1 MSVDV
6 SMSRLFKILGCA
18 MACMGLSFI
27 LSGAAHA
34 EEVNIIFTGQS
45 CAALYPCACR
55 VESDGGVA
63 RRATLIKDFR
73 KQMKNVL
80 VLEAGSS
87 VASGPE
93 DENTQSEELDK
104 KRSGIYLEAMKLM
117 AYDAVLVD
125 GQDFAFGE
133 KFIEP
138 YGKDLPFVSANIA
151 GPFAP
156 FVIKEFGA
164 LRVGIIGI
172 TEASAAKK
180 GARNWREPA
189 VILRQLVPELKKK
202 GVAIIIL
209 LSAQTPQEDEKML
222 KDVSGIDIVINGSKN
237 YGSVVPREVQGTVY
251 LQTWWQARRVG
262 ALNLKI
268 SDGKINRVDV
278 SVPPLVSGIPDDGAV
293 ALLLPQ
299 CFKTQDCRR
308 MQGLS
313 GACQDGGS
321 KEARCT
327 YVALPRVTL
336 TVINPADCLTCRKD
350 AVVADLTD
358 MWGDINVVS
367 LDENDPQAQRL
378 IKVFDIKMLPAY
390 IFHKDAEQSDM
401 FKNFRSNLEEKDGY
415 YRIKPAVAGVSYII
429 GRPRKPKTIDV
440 FYDYRYPALRP
451 LFELLSA
458 FARKHPDFQIN
469 WHFLAIFDSQ
479 KGFMS
484 LGAAADVEEF
494 KRVACVQKLYPKKV
508 LDYLICR
515 AAQVDAGWWDECA
528 KQAGIDAGKVKA
540 CALSEEGAGLLKE
553 SIRMTEELEMAS
565 GPTFVIDNVE
575 IFGIV
580 NVPSLKEFE
589 ETVMRKDVPAAAAAA
604 GQKK

>member
-1 MSVDV
+1 ML
-6 SMSRLFKILGCA
+6 RLSKALGFSI
-18 MACMGLSFI
+18 ACMGLFFA
-27 LSGAAHA
+27 LGTGPAGA
-34 EEVNIIFTGQS
+34 EEINIIFTGQS
-45 CAALYPCACR
+45 YAALYPCDCR
-55 VESDGGVA
+55 VEPDGGVA
-63 RRATLIKDFR
+63 RRATLIRDFR

-80 VLEAGSS
+80 ILEAGSS
-87 VASGPE
+87 LASGPE
-93 DENTQSEELDK
+93 DGNTQTEDLDK

-117 AYDAVLVD
+117 GYDAVLVD
-125 GQDFAFGE
+125 GQAFAFGE

-138 YGKDLPFVSANIA
+138 YLKDLPFISANISGA
-151 GPFAP
+151 AAP
-156 FVIKEFGA
+156 FVVKAFGD

-180 GARNWREPA
+180 GAKGWREPA
-189 VILRQLVPELKKK
+189 AVLRQLVAELKKK
-202 GVAIIIL
+202 DVGIIIL

-222 KDVSGIDIVINGSKN
+222 KDVRGIDIVINGSKN
-237 YGSVVPREVQGTVY
+237 YGSVAPRDVQGTVY

-262 ALNLKI
+262 VLNLKI
-268 SDGKINRVDV
+268 SEGKINRVDI
-278 SVPPLVSGIPDDGAV
+278 SVPPLVSEIPDDGAV

-313 GACQDGGS
+313 GSCQNGGS

-350 AVVADLTD
+350 AVIADLKD

-367 LDENDPQAQRL
+367 LDESDPAAQKL
-378 IKVFDIKMLPAY
+378 IKDFNITMLPAY
-390 IFHKDAEQSDM
+390 IFHKDAEQSDA
-401 FKNFRSNLEEKDGY
+401 FKTFRSNLEEKDGY
-415 YRIKPAVAGVSYII
+415 YRIKPAIAGVSYIM
-429 GRPRKPKTIDV
+429 GRKRTSRTIDV
-440 FYDYRYPALRP
+440 FYDYRYPALRS
-451 LFELLSA
+451 LFELLGA
-458 FARKHPDFQIN
+458 FAQKHPDFQIN
-469 WHFLAIFDSQ
+469 WHFLAIFDRE
-479 KGFMS
+479 KGFIN

-494 KRVACVQKLYPKKV
+494 KRVACVQKLYPKRV

-515 AAQVDAGWWDECA
+515 TGQVDAGWWDECA
-528 KQAGIDAGKVKA
+528 KQAGIDSRKIKS
-540 CALSEEGAGLLKE
+540 CALSEEGASLLKE
-553 SIRMTEELEMAS
+553 NIRMTEELEMAS

-589 ETVMRKDVPAAAAAA
+589 ETVMRKDVPERQTAA
-604 GQKK
+604 GRKK

>member
-1 MSVDV
+1 
-6 SMSRLFKILGCA
+6 MSRLFKILCCA
-18 MACMGLSFI
+18 MACAGLLFA
-27 LSGAAHA
+27 LSGAARA
-34 EEVNIIFTGQS
+34 EELNIIFTGQS
-45 CAALYPCACR
+45 YAALYPCDCR

-63 RRATLIKDFR
+63 RRATLIRDFR

-93 DENTQSEELDK
+93 DENTQGEELDK

-117 AYDAVLVD
+117 AYDAVLVN

-133 KFIEP
+133 EFIEP

-156 FVIKEFGA
+156 FVIKEFGD

-172 TEASAAKK
+172 TESSAAQK

-189 VILRQLVPELKKK
+189 GVLRQLVVELKKK

-209 LSAQTPQEDEKML
+209 LSTQTPQEDEKML
-222 KDVSGIDIVINGSKN
+222 KDAPAGIDIVINGSRN
-237 YGSVVPREVQGTVY
+237 YGSVAPRQVAGAVY

-313 GACQDGGS
+313 GSCQDGGS
-321 KEARCT
+321 KQARCT

-336 TVINPADCLTCRKD
+336 TVIHPADCLTCRKD
-350 AVVADLTD
+350 AVIADLTD
-358 MWGDINVVS
+358 IWGDINVVS
-367 LDENDPQAQRL
+367 LDESDPQAQTL
-378 IKVFDIKMLPAY
+378 IKDFNIKMLPAY
-390 IFHKDAEQSDM
+390 IFHKDAEQSDA
-401 FKNFRSNLEEKDGY
+401 FKAFRSNLEEKDGY
-415 YRIKPAVAGVSYII
+415 YRIKAAVAGVSYII
-429 GRPRKPKTIDV
+429 GRPRKSKTIDV

-469 WHFLAIFDSQ
+469 WHFLAVFDRQ

-484 LGAAADVEEF
+484 LGAAADIEEF
-494 KRVACVQKLYPKKV
+494 KRVACVQKFYPKKV

-515 AAQVDAGWWDECA
+515 TGQVDAGWWDECA
-528 KQAGIDAGKVKA
+528 KQAGIDARKIKA
-540 CALSEEGAGLLKE
+540 CALSEEGVGLLKE

-589 ETVMRKDVPAAAAAA
+589 ETVMRKDVPVAAAPAS